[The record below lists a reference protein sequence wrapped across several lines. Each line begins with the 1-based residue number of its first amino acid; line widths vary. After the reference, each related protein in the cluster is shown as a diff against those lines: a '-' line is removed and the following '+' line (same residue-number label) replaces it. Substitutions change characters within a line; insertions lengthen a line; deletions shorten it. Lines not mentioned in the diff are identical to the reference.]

1 MNRQETVQVITLL
14 AGNYDS
20 IANKTDTQKQIMIET
35 WYECLQDIDYKLVQ
49 GAIKKS
55 IMQSSYPPTVA
66 DIRKRAYEII
76 NPNEKTAID
85 AWNEAYKM
93 ICNSG
98 YMTKE
103 EFDKHSPEV
112 KRFFGSVRQVKEL
125 GMTDIE
131 TTNTVVKGQFLKQY
145 EKIVENKREQVM
157 MPKQIQDL
165 SKLLAEKMSVKELEE

>member
-1 MNRQETVQVITLL
+1 MNIQETTKIITFL

-20 IANKTDTQKQIMIET
+20 IAKKDRSQKEIMVKT
-35 WYECLQDIDYKLVQ
+35 WHECLQDIDYRLVQ

-55 IMQSSYPPTVA
+55 IMESPYPPTVA

-98 YMTKE
+98 YMTEE
-103 EFDKHSPEV
+103 EFNEHSPEV
-112 KRFFGSVRQVKEL
+112 KRFFGSVRQVREL

-131 TTNTVVKGQFLKQY
+131 TVNTVVKGQFLKQY
-145 EKIVENKREQVM
+145 EKIIENNREQAM
-157 MPKQIQDL
+157 MPKQMQDL
-165 SKLLAEKMSVKELEE
+165 SKLLAEKMSVKELGA